1 MSLGSFSM
9 ITNSDEDPITLSE
22 SVLTSILS
30 AMLEDTF
37 TDEDI
42 AEALTESY
50 DYEDIA
56 LEKSI
61 VKLDRKAKKTRAYRV
76 ALMQV
81 AKKED
86 PKNYEKMKSLRTMIN
101 FIWAKWEKKYDSKAK
116 AYMRASQNKLRTS
129 SSPTAKKALSK
140 TSGTIVASKPS
151 APNTSKKLASSNKPH
166 VKTYDKYESGRQNKY
181 GVTNAKINSTIN
193 SGKSKHML

>member
-9 ITNSDEDPITLSE
+9 ITNRDEDPIYLSE
-22 SVLTSILS
+22 STLVSIIT

-37 TDEDI
+37 TEEDL

-61 VKLDRKAKKTRAYRV
+61 VKLDKKAKKTRAYRV

-81 AKKED
+81 AKQED

-101 FIWAKWEKKYDSKAK
+101 YIWAKWERKYDAKAK
-116 AYMRASQNKLRTS
+116 AYMRASQKKLKS
-129 SSPTAKKALSK
+129 SSSHTAKKVVSK
-140 TSGTIVASKPS
+140 TSGTILASKPS
-151 APNTSKKLASSNKPH
+151 APNTSKKLASSNKAST
-166 VKTYDKYESGRQNKY
+166 KRYDKYETGRQNKY
-181 GVTNAKINSTIN
+181 GVTNAKINSAIN
-193 SGKSKHML
+193 SGKSKHMI

>member
-9 ITNSDEDPITLSE
+9 ITGNDDPITLSE
-22 SVLTSILS
+22 SVLTSILT

-37 TDEDI
+37 TEDDI
-42 AEALTESY
+42 AEALTENY

-61 VKLDRKAKKTRAYRV
+61 VKLDKKAKKTRAYRV

-81 AKKED
+81 AKQED

-101 FIWAKWEKKYDSKAK
+101 FIWAKWERKYDAKAK
-116 AYMRASQNKLRTS
+116 AYMRASQKKLKTS

-140 TSGTIVASKPS
+140 TSGAIVASKPS
-151 APNTSKKLASSNKPH
+151 SPKTDKKLASGNKPN
-166 VKTYDKYESGRQNKY
+166 VKRYDKYETGRQNKY
-181 GVTNAKINSTIN
+181 GVTNAKINSAIN